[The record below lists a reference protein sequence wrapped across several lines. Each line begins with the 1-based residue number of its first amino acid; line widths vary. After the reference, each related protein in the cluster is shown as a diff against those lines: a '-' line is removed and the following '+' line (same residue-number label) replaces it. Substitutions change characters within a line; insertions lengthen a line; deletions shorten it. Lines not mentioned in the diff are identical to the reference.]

1 MIFPLLGS
9 QAGQPA
15 RGCPRPLPHR
25 RHSAHQP
32 PRPLHL
38 SYNSLRAVPSPALG
52 LTAQLRE
59 LSLAYNPLG
68 RLEDAAFLGL
78 GELTRLDLTGCSL
91 SQIPYRTFA
100 SLHSLEQL
108 YLRCSFLRKFVV
120 ALLDFCGG
128 NAVLGLNPAS
138 AIQ

>member
-1 MIFPLLGS
+1 MGPRLVNL
-9 QAGQPA
+9 QEVVLA
-15 RGCPRPLPHR
+15 RSHIAAIAPTSLRGLYNLVRLD
-25 RHSAHQP
+25 
-32 PRPLHL
+32 L

-120 ALLDFCGG
+120 ALLDFC
-128 NAVLGLNPAS
+128 
-138 AIQ
+138 